1 MYGLT
6 TSDQLINFISDQLLI
21 NFFAFFTEDHNSW
34 SANQVRPKY
43 AADKQPAPTCGIFK
57 VATHFE
63 ISIAD
68 IDIEISCAVAA
79 PDVWASHI
87 QAAVIINNHWSRV
100 IFDHRRWGEP
110 RTFRQGGRYAL
121 LRKVQNLHLVEQ
133 VKTVGDKTKGC
144 RCDSTRTI
152 ALKHQRQW
160 RVAP

>member
-6 TSDQLINFISDQLLI
+6 TSQLINFISDQLLI
-21 NFFAFFTEDHNSW
+21 NCFAFFTEDHNSW

-43 AADKQPAPTCGIFK
+43 AADNQPAPTCGIFK
-57 VATHFE
+57 VVASHF
-63 ISIAD
+63 
-68 IDIEISCAVAA
+68 EISCAVAA
-79 PDVWASHI
+79 PHVWASHI

-100 IFDHRRWGEP
+100 IYDHRRWGEP

-121 LRKVQNLHLVEQ
+121 LHKVQNLHLVEQ